1 MTGVKCRQCGMVNF
15 ATATSC
21 KRCAEP
27 LNHSGA
33 HSHARQAISDTSYP
47 KARLPHDAKAGELIK
62 PCIQCGRELGLNRWD
77 SWNGFLVQCPHCGGL
92 HGKRWN
98 IRRVLLAS
106 FLFNAFSFLFT
117 MRLRNALI
125 SLSGFIVLVAVGNYL
140 LDNDKTPFLL
150 EIFAGIVFILGP
162 MIINAIV
169 LIVHE
174 RDLDNSAPPTQALRT

>member
-1 MTGVKCRQCGMVNF
+1 MTSVKCRQCGMVNF
-15 ATATSC
+15 STATSC
-21 KRCAEP
+21 KRCGTA
-27 LNHSGA
+27 LNNSGA
-33 HSHARQAISDTSYP
+33 ASPAPHVISDTSYSR
-47 KARLPHDAKAGELIK
+47 AYLPHDATAGGIIK
-62 PCIQCGRELGLNRWD
+62 PCIHCGKELGLNKWD

-169 LIVHE
+169 
-174 RDLDNSAPPTQALRT
+174 